1 MSSNLHFVLGQSLA
15 FYFGLVVAIVI
26 DFWLAIVR
34 YFICKDISMLVA
46 FAIAGV
52 IALLCPFCMQYL
64 SLFFLVFAR
73 FLFFLRAIL
82 AAIFRVFFPIGIGKD
97 FLDFILQLLNILI
110 LFDDIGIIPEDF
122 IRLEDWLEGLIEV
135 NDRPDVLFYDLFL
148 DLLFIDSNQLVY

>member
-52 IALLCPFCMQYL
+52 IALLCPFCMQDL
-64 SLFFLVFAR
+64 GLFFLVFAR
-73 FLFFLRAIL
+73 ILFFLRAIL
-82 AAIFRVFFPIGIGKD
+82 VAIFRVFFPIGIGKQI
-97 FLDFILQLLNILI
+97 LYFILQLLNVLI
-110 LFDDIGIIPEDF
+110 LFDDIRIIPDDF
-122 IRLEDWLEGLIEV
+122 LRLKDWLEGLIEV
-135 NDRPDVLFYDLFL
+135 NDRPNILFYDLLF

>member
-34 YFICKDISMLVA
+34 YFICKDISMLVS

-73 FLFFLRAIL
+73 ILFFLRAIL

-97 FLDFILQLLNILI
+97 FLDFILQLLNVLI

-122 IRLEDWLEGLIEV
+122 IRPEYRLEGLIEV
-135 NDRPDVLFYDLFL
+135 NDRPNILFYDLLF